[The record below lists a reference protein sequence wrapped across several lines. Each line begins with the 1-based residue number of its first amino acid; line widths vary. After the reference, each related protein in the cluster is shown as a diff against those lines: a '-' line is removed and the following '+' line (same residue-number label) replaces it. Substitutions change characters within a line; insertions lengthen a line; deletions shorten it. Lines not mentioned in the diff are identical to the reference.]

1 MKKLLISLAVVGVLV
16 GLMAAPVM
24 AEDVGEVGKTASV
37 TVNAYKS
44 VTVTDNGSPGLDF
57 GSLTPGTEDE
67 PEAASP
73 SLTIAAAVENNGN
86 VAVSIKG
93 TDFSDGGSNS
103 FDIENA
109 TWNTSDE
116 TGSDQDMLETYAPVG
131 TLPASTSLSIYHWL
145 SIPGGQA
152 AASYT
157 STFTYKTE

>member
-86 VAVSIKG
+86 VAVSI
-93 TDFSDGGSNS
+93 S